1 MIFIVLKCSYGEF
14 VFWFEV
20 GTVSGDQG
28 QFLMWLFENIKV
40 QIFMNIG
47 LIGLKNSNWQ
57 IFWEGS
63 PKITRISEVKSS
75 GTIWSYGGILITNV
89 LCKWEHLSGVW
100 SNSQSMGDMA
110 VPHWL
115 GVNLSLSQRLWNTG
129 LLSSWASL
137 TSWGEGAS
145 LALVGHPSSDGVT
158 IKMPYGVDVFIDQ
171 LRTPFFLLGWLKL
184 NLALLLD

>member
-1 MIFIVLKCSYGEF
+1 MIFILLKCSYGEF

-57 IFWEGS
+57 IFWEGG
-63 PKITRISEVKSS
+63 PKITRISEVESL
-75 GTIWSYGGILITNV
+75 GTIWSCGGILITNV

-115 GVNLSLSQRLWNTG
+115 GVTLSLSQRLWNTG
-129 LLSSWASL
+129 LVSSWASL

-145 LALVGHPSSDGVT
+145 LALVGHPSSDVT
-158 IKMPYGVDVFIDQ
+158 IKMPNGVDV
-171 LRTPFFLLGWLKL
+171 LHRP
-184 NLALLLD
+184 ALHPISSYWVG